1 MSLSKYLQK
10 KLGLTAVP
18 QVPLCMV
25 LVLPFVIQVVGIVG
39 LVGYLSYR
47 SEQQTTKKLA
57 NQLLH
62 QTAQRVIDRLDRY
75 LLVPQK
81 IVEENHLAVDQK
93 TIDLNNHEQLRQQ
106 IWQQIQLNQS
116 IPYVGFYGE
125 DGRGLSY
132 FRITSK
138 ETQLLIEKTS
148 GHNLPIGT
156 VLFTAITP
164 QQRDYFTINARGQP
178 LKWLFQLQN
187 NLNTI
192 DLYRQAKGN
201 STQFWTTGNLETVIP
216 LKQAQAI
223 HPIVDPTG
231 KVKGCFTA
239 SYLLGEISLFLDRV
253 EFSPRG
259 QVFIFDPSGE
269 LVAESITS
277 ETSGKLSP
285 FNAKNSHNLVTKEI
299 TQQVTNLGNIQQTT
313 QLSFQVARQNQL
325 AQVTPYQTQYGL
337 NWLVVTVIPEADFM
351 AEIHQNQKQTWLLF
365 GIALLTAI
373 ATGVWTSQTI
383 TRSFLRL
390 SQITKNLA
398 ETPDQPTL
406 PNSPIQEI
414 QVLIDSLQQM
424 KKDIQS
430 RDQIHLNY
438 ETDLE
443 SALIDKDKRF
453 QELVNT
459 SPSVIYSLVQR
470 SNGEV
475 QFEFISPAVEQVDEI
490 SVEEAYRDASILLN
504 QMHPDDRQGYENA
517 VKESFEAMKPF
528 TYEWRII
535 TRSGKQ
541 KWLQARS
548 RPSRRANGD
557 IVWHGVT
564 SDNTDRK
571 QMEIELAQAKEAA
584 EVAAKAKSEF
594 LANMSH
600 EIRTPMNGVIGIAEL
615 LANTDLNPEQQK
627 LVKIIQGSGD
637 ALLRVI
643 NDILDFSKIESGMLE
658 IESREFC
665 LDDILSSVC
674 ELLKRQAED
683 KQIGLSYV
691 IQSDLPTS
699 FLGDG
704 SRLRQ
709 ILLNLV
715 GNGIKFTQQGYVSIQ
730 VSGQPLEDP
739 NQYDLIFTIQDTGI
753 GISKEHLAKL
763 FTPFTQADA
772 SISRR
777 YGGTGLG
784 LSISK
789 RLIELMKGQIWVES
803 NGCVGGN
810 PPLNWLPSSSTS
822 GSVFHF
828 RITLPV
834 RGNTT
839 TREKQPASIPLN
851 EQMAEKFPLRILLV
865 EDNPVNQKVAIFTL
879 KKLGYQADIANN
891 GLEAL
896 NAVRQKTYDL
906 VLMDVQMPEMDGL
919 TATRLIRQQLGNQ
932 IRIVAMTAN
941 ALPEDVQ
948 ACLDAGMDDY
958 LSKPFKTES
967 LIQVLSICFSQL
979 NAGSV
984 PHQAFQP

>member
-1 MSLSKYLQK
+1 
-10 KLGLTAVP
+10 
-18 QVPLCMV
+18 
-25 LVLPFVIQVVGIVG
+25 
-39 LVGYLSYR
+39 
-47 SEQQTTKKLA
+47 
-57 NQLLH
+57 
-62 QTAQRVIDRLDRY
+62 
-75 LLVPQK
+75 
-81 IVEENHLAVDQK
+81 
-93 TIDLNNHEQLRQQ
+93 
-106 IWQQIQLNQS
+106 
-116 IPYVGFYGE
+116 
-125 DGRGLSY
+125 
-132 FRITSK
+132 
-138 ETQLLIEKTS
+138 
-148 GHNLPIGT
+148 
-156 VLFTAITP
+156 
-164 QQRDYFTINARGQP
+164 
-178 LKWLFQLQN
+178 
-187 NLNTI
+187 
-192 DLYRQAKGN
+192 
-201 STQFWTTGNLETVIP
+201 
-216 LKQAQAI
+216 
-223 HPIVDPTG
+223 
-231 KVKGCFTA
+231 
-239 SYLLGEISLFLDRV
+239 
-253 EFSPRG
+253 
-259 QVFIFDPSGE
+259 
-269 LVAESITS
+269 
-277 ETSGKLSP
+277 
-285 FNAKNSHNLVTKEI
+285 
-299 TQQVTNLGNIQQTT
+299 
-313 QLSFQVARQNQL
+313 
-325 AQVTPYQTQYGL
+325 
-337 NWLVVTVIPEADFM
+337 
-351 AEIHQNQKQTWLLF
+351 
-365 GIALLTAI
+365 LTAI

-383 TRSFLRL
+383 SRSLLRL
-390 SQITKNLA
+390 SQVTKSLA

-406 PNSPIQEI
+406 PNSPIQEV

-438 ETDLE
+438 ERDLE
-443 SALIDKDKRF
+443 SALVDKDTRF
-453 QELVNT
+453 HELVNT

-470 SNGEV
+470 TNGEV
-475 QFEFISPAVEQVDEI
+475 QFEFISPA
-490 SVEEAYRDASILLN
+490 VEEAYRDASILLN

-564 SDNTDRK
+564 SDTTDRK
-571 QMEIELAQAKEAA
+571 QMEIELAQAKEA
-584 EVAAKAKSEF
+584 AAKAKSEF

-627 LVKIIQGSGD
+627 LVKIIQSSGD
-637 ALLRVI
+637 ALLRII

-683 KQIGLSYV
+683 KQLGLSYV

-739 NQYDLIFTIQDTGI
+739 NQYDLTFTIQDTGI
-753 GISKEHLAKL
+753 GITQEHLAKL

-789 RLIELMKGQIWVES
+789 RLIELMQGQIWVES
-803 NGCVGGN
+803 NGHGGGN

-822 GSVFHF
+822 GSVFYF

-834 RGNTT
+834 SGKTT
-839 TREKQPASIPLN
+839 MKEKTPISVPLDG
-851 EQMAEKFPLRILLV
+851 QMAEKFPLRILLV

-896 NAVRQKTYDL
+896 HAVRQKTYDL
-906 VLMDVQMPEMDGL
+906 VLMDMQMPEMDGL

-932 IRIVAMTAN
+932 PRIVAMTAN

-958 LSKPFKTES
+958 LSKPFKIEF